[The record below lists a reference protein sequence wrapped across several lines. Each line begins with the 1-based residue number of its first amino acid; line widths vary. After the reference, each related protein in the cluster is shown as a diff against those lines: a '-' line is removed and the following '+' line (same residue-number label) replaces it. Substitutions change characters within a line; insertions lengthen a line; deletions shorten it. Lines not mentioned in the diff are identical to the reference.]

1 MIFHIKKYF
10 FGLYKPTYICAKI
23 KSMIIRMTTAEY
35 AAKCG
40 ITQQAVHKRLKDI
53 KKYPE
58 IRKIEVVSKKLFFLK
73 VNTDKGFTKIATNLQ
88 K

>member
-1 MIFHIKKYF
+1 
-10 FGLYKPTYICAKI
+10 
-23 KSMIIRMTTAEY
+23 MTTAEY
-35 AAKCG
+35 AKECG

-58 IRKIEVVSKKLFFLK
+58 IRKVQIVSKKLFFLK
-73 VNTDKGFTKIATNLQ
+73 VNTDKGLRQNKKNIL

>member
-1 MIFHIKKYF
+1 MLK
-10 FGLYKPTYICAKI
+10 T
-23 KSMIIRMTTAEY
+23 MTTAEY
-35 AAKCG
+35 AKECG

-58 IRKIEVVSKKLFFLK
+58 IRKIQVVSKKLFFLK
-73 VNTDKGFTKIATNLQ
+73 VNTDKGFTRIATNLQ

>member
-1 MIFHIKKYF
+1 MIK
-10 FGLYKPTYICAKI
+10 T
-23 KSMIIRMTTAEY
+23 MTTAEY
-35 AAKCG
+35 AKECG

-58 IRKIEVVSKKLFFLK
+58 IRKVQIVSKKLFFLK
-73 VNTDKGFTKIATNLQ
+73 VNTDKGLRQNKKNIL

>member
-1 MIFHIKKYF
+1 MIK
-10 FGLYKPTYICAKI
+10 T
-23 KSMIIRMTTAEY
+23 MTTAEY
-35 AAKCG
+35 AKECG

-58 IRKIEVVSKKLFFLK
+58 IRKVQIVSKKLFFLK
-73 VNTDKGFTKIATNLQ
+73 VNTDKGLRQNTKNIL